1 MQTKS
6 QNNIFLSVII
16 KIFVYKNIRMCSMVD
31 MNYIVC
37 GAVLYNG
44 TLIEAASAKGLRPS
58 ILKNTITLTVLHIF
72 LKL

>member
-1 MQTKS
+1 
-6 QNNIFLSVII
+6 
-16 KIFVYKNIRMCSMVD
+16 MCSMVD

-37 GAVLYNG
+37 GAVPYNG